1 MILIVWAIKTV
12 LLEFRFVKS
21 TVLAVINEQMGF
33 GLNPIPTKEA
43 QLDDEKEGVTV
54 EGNVINIIPVLDNG
68 SP

>member
-21 TVLAVINEQMGF
+21 TVLAVINEQIGF
-33 GLNPIPTKEA
+33 ELNPIPTIEA